1 MEICS
6 NMKLDETDIKILKI
20 LKENAKLRV
29 REISKLIRKP
39 ITTVHNRIKKLTKE
53 KVIKKYTV
61 EFDDKKMGKD
71 VDSFVLV
78 AVNYG
83 SLSKDNKTQED
94 LAKEIKKLSAVEE
107 VVIVAG
113 IKDIIIRV
121 KEKDIECLNDFLINK
136 LRKIKG
142 VSKTQ
147 TVIILK
153 KIE

>member
-94 LAKEIKKLSAVEE
+94 LAKEIKKLS
-107 VVIVAG
+107 
-113 IKDIIIRV
+113 
-121 KEKDIECLNDFLINK
+121 
-136 LRKIKG
+136 
-142 VSKTQ
+142 
-147 TVIILK
+147 
-153 KIE
+153 